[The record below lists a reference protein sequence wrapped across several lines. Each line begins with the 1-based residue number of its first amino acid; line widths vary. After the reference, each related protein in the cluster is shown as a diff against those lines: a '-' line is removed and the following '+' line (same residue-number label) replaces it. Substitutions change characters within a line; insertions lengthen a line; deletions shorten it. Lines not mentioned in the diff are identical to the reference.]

1 LLDSRCSAKNSVE
14 THPEIAIL
22 TQLQTQIKVKLEKG
36 VGRPFPRVPNQLHAW
51 LDYQKPTI
59 FVKANKNVA

>member
-1 LLDSRCSAKNSVE
+1 VE